1 MRDTSQIT
9 NFDTIYSSGNY
20 HVESKL
26 RLNGIDYG
34 EDKLIEMKTTPALF
48 IGSPSVGGCYSAEID
63 VVMLT
68 PNVTIPRMAE
78 MRPFAR
84 LVGES
89 LTSAW
94 IPQGVF
100 YIDTRLQ
107 TDDNHNAGS
116 VLSLHGYDAM
126 LKAEAL
132 YPVDDSVDY
141 PQSDLYIVGTIARAM
156 GVETDPRVYNIMTE
170 YYPINLPATYTMR
183 EVLGYIGSMYA
194 GNWCMSPEGKLRLVA
209 LTGIGY
215 ETNYLVDEYGNYITF
230 GGDRILV

>member
-1 MRDTSQIT
+1 MRDTSLIA
-9 NFDTIYSSGNY
+9 NFDTIYASGSY
-20 HVESKL
+20 HIESKL

-34 EDKLIEMKTTPALF
+34 EDKLISIHTTPALF
-48 IGSPSVGGCYSAEID
+48 VDTPSVGGCYSAEID

-68 PNVTIPRMAE
+68 PSVTIPKMAE
-78 MRPFAR
+78 MRPYVR
-84 LVGES
+84 LVGET

-100 YIDTRLQ
+100 YIDTRTQ
-107 TDDNHNAGS
+107 TDDNNADS

-126 LKAEAL
+126 LKTEAL

-141 PQSDLYIVGTIARAM
+141 PQSDLYCVGTIASAI
-156 GVETDPRVYNIMTE
+156 GAETDSRVYDIMRK

-183 EVLGYIGSMYA
+183 EVLGYIASMYA

-209 LTGIGY
+209 LNGIGY
-215 ETNYLVDEYGNYITF
+215 ETNYLIDEHGDKITF